1 MGNDGGVARHHQ
13 HSHRLAH
20 RTADAQHHSG
30 GDARNG
36 VRNHHLIYSLPLRR
50 SQRQTGFA
58 HGTRAISHRIF
69 RHRNDGGQRHNG
81 KHNAARQPALAHRQ
95 VEHLLQKR
103 HNDNQAEKAVNHRR
117 YATQQLNDGFQQI
130 PYPGIGYLRHI
141 DCHRQTKRQ
150 CKKDG
155 KQTDP
160 QRPRNERQKAE
171 LCSRCCRGK
180 PFGTGKDVLHRN
192 GVVFQ
197 QMHRVWTDDELLRY
211 KGYNARRTLH
221 QLRNAGT
228 CIFVG
233 SAQLFFRIILCDVLQ
248 TEKADRK
255 VLPSHFVPVCQLFI
269 KDILYLCRSQF
280 AHPVLLIQGQYI
292 PFFYH
297 FAAEQAQR
305 FGKEEHDDKYNGKTR
320 HKAATSQYTFYN
332 LLKNL
337 FHVAY

>member
-1 MGNDGGVARHHQ
+1 M
-13 HSHRLAH
+13 
-20 RTADAQHHSG
+20 
-30 GDARNG
+30 
-36 VRNHHLIYSLPLRR
+36 RR

-81 KHNAARQPALAHRQ
+81 KHNAARQPALAYRQ

-103 HNDNQAEKAVNHRR
+103 HNDNQAEKAVDHRR
-117 YATQQLNDGFQQI
+117 YATQQLNDGLQQI

-171 LCSRCCRGK
+171 LRSRCCRGK

-197 QMHRVWTDDELLRY
+197 QMHRIRTDNELLRY

-233 SAQLFFRIILCDVLQ
+233 SAQLLFRIIQCDVLQ

-297 FAAEQAQR
+297 LAAEQAQR
-305 FGKEEHDDKYNGKTR
+305 FGKEEHDDKYDGKTR